1 MFGIRVER
9 HGGPEVLEWGAIED
23 PTPGPHDLVVDV
35 AFAGL
40 NFLDCYQRTGLYP
53 MELPFVPGSEGAG
66 VVRDVG
72 AEVSS
77 FAAGDQVAWSSV
89 LGSYVEQV
97 RVPEASAVA
106 VPDEVGLDVAAAVM
120 LQGMTAHYLALDS
133 FPLAGKHRC
142 LIHAGAGGT
151 GQLLIQIAKRC
162 GVEVFTTVGSDE
174 KVGLAR
180 EAGADHVIRY
190 DEEDFGAAVE
200 RIAGVRPLDVVYDGV
215 GQAVFSR
222 SLELLRRR
230 GTMVTFGNAS
240 GAVEPLSPL
249 VLTRNGSLY
258 LTRPTLV
265 DYIANARGPR
275 APIGRPVHL
284 DRRRVVARADRRR
297 AFAGA
302 GGGSAPDAGGPGHHG
317 QDAPSGVITPW
328 RGRSGEGT
336 ATKIPGMKVGDVAER
351 TRRVEAED
359 IERFTAMTGDRNPLH
374 YDVDAATSSRFGGII
389 VQGGVTTGLLNAV
402 GRRRPA
408 GTRQRLSE
416 RELGLPRAARVP
428 AT

>member
-9 HGGPEVLEWGAIED
+9 HGGPEVLAWGAVED
-23 PTPGPHDLVVDV
+23 PAPGPHDLVVDL

-72 AEVSS
+72 AEVTRFSP
-77 FAAGDQVAWSSV
+77 GDQVAWSSV
-89 LGSYVEQV
+89 LGSYAEQV
-97 RVPEASAVA
+97 RVPEPAAVA
-106 VPDEVGLDVAAAVM
+106 VPDGVGLDVAAAVM
-120 LQGMTAHYLALDS
+120 LQGMTAHYLAFDS
-133 FPLAGKHRC
+133 FPLTGDHRC

-162 GVEVFTTVGSDE
+162 GAEVFTTVGSEE
-174 KVGLAR
+174 KMGLAR

-200 RIAGVRPLDVVYDGV
+200 RIAGVRPLDVVFDGV

-265 DYIANARGPR
+265 DYIATREDLER
-275 APIGRPVHL
+275 
-284 DRRRVVARADRRR
+284 
-297 AFAGA
+297 
-302 GGGSAPDAGGPGHHG
+302 
-317 QDAPSGVITPW
+317 
-328 RGRSGEGT
+328 RSGDLFTWIADGSL
-336 ATKIPGMKVGDVAER
+336 
-351 TRRVEAED
+351 RVR
-359 IERFTAMTGDRNPLH
+359 IG
-374 YDVDAATSSRFGGII
+374 
-389 VQGGVTTGLLNAV
+389 
-402 GRRRPA
+402 
-408 GTRQRLSE
+408 
-416 RELGLPRAARVP
+416 ARVP
-428 AT
+428 LAQAADAHRMLEGRATTGKTLLQA